1 VDWGDFTDTLA
12 RHLDALE
19 APNQIMSQDQLNVS
33 CKALTK
39 TIQATIEECVPVTEI
54 CSKLKRWWTKELT
67 QMHRNMNIIGRRASK
82 LRNTPSHPVHEEHA
96 EAARL
101 YDRTL
106 ERTKRQHWRD
116 WLERAIDPDIWM
128 VHKYISAPA
137 TDGAKACIPALK
149 HKIGNMETTASSN
162 TEKSKALAKSFFPAK
177 PRDVGIPA
185 GVTYPKA
192 CSRPSQITKEQ
203 IAHHIQRLKPYK
215 APGPD
220 SIPNIVLMRS
230 ADLLTNRLLVIYKA
244 MVERNFHYTPWK
256 TFTTVVLRKPG
267 KPRYDVPKAY
277 RPIALL
283 NTMWKVLAA
292 ILADQLSY
300 LTEKHQLIPANHF
313 GGRPGRTTTD
323 AVQLVTHQI
332 KNAWTSFSGN
342 HHLRGKN
349 FRQRTC

>member
-1 VDWGDFTDTLA
+1 
-12 RHLDALE
+12 
-19 APNQIMSQDQLNVS
+19 
-33 CKALTK
+33 
-39 TIQATIEECVPVTEI
+39 
-54 CSKLKRWWTKELT
+54 
-67 QMHRNMNIIGRRASK
+67 
-82 LRNTPSHPVHEEHA
+82 
-96 EAARL
+96 
-101 YDRTL
+101 
-106 ERTKRQHWRD
+106 
-116 WLERAIDPDIWM
+116 
-128 VHKYISAPA
+128 
-137 TDGAKACIPALK
+137 
-149 HKIGNMETTASSN
+149 
-162 TEKSKALAKSFFPAK
+162 
-177 PRDVGIPA
+177 
-185 GVTYPKA
+185 
-192 CSRPSQITKEQ
+192 
-203 IAHHIQRLKPYK
+203 
-215 APGPD
+215 
-220 SIPNIVLMRS
+220 MRS